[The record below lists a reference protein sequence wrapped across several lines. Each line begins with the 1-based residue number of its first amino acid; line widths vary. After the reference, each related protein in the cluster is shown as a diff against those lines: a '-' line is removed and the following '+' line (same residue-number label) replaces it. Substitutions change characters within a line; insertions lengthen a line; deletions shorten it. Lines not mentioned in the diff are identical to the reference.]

1 MINLIER
8 YGNDNQIKQ
17 GIKNLNLLY
26 EFGDLKK
33 GDVITFYAGYNSDI
47 LYKSMITG
55 FDKDGDIY
63 VLWDCFWS
71 PIRLNDPN
79 RKITKII

>member
-55 FDKDGDIY
+55 FDQDGDIY
-63 VLWDCFWS
+63 VLWDCYWS
-71 PIRLNDPN
+71 PIRLNDVN
-79 RKITKII
+79 RKIKKVN